1 MSLIVGLALGV
12 ASVIALYDKQDVFG
26 IFAANG
32 LTKLVWGAAAML
44 LILLSL
50 LPRVGRKQAPQRAPD
65 RREREPAHGA
75 VERERIV
82 ERRA

>member
-1 MSLIVGLALGV
+1 
-12 ASVIALYDKQDVFG
+12 
-26 IFAANG
+26 
-32 LTKLVWGAAAML
+32 ML

-50 LPRVGRKQAPQRAPD
+50 LPRVGRKQAPQGAPD

-75 VERERIV
+75 VERQRIV